1 MKVVKAAAV
10 ALWRPLWQRL
20 PPRGHYCN
28 DDYVEELFGDD
39 CDDDDDCFDDYDD
52 NCKLMIRPMGRIG
65 DRQLVHQPEI
75 LFSIMSALSIIWFQA
90 GRLKKCKQLP

>member
-28 DDYVEELFGDD
+28 GDYVEELFGDD